1 MRQSPLI
8 SLTSQTE
15 PDPEVAMLREA
26 AQGMQSD
33 AKAFVGL
40 GLKTLDSSS
49 CKVRDDGVFLA
60 PWNCI

>member
-1 MRQSPLI
+1 
-8 SLTSQTE
+8 
-15 PDPEVAMLREA
+15 MLREA